1 MLKTGNKTLQDQKSA
16 NVRRLYDRYG
26 GMLLGYL
33 VETLKDRP
41 LAEEYLVTIFSEI
54 ANQHTNTSDDITWCQ
69 LHRLAK
75 SKLALLNNNSNFNTN
90 KPGALI
96 PSTSNKFLDTMTDE
110 QKHIFCSVYYHGK
123 PITVLS
129 QQLNKPEGTIKKALS
144 EAFAIIRNS

>member
-1 MLKTGNKTLQDQKSA
+1 MLKTDNKTLQDQKLA
-16 NVRRLYDRYG
+16 IIRRMYDRYG

-33 VETLKDRP
+33 AEILKDRA

-54 ANQHTNTSDDITWCQ
+54 ANQHPNTIEGITWCQ
-69 LHRLAK
+69 LHQLAK
-75 SKLALLNNNSNFNTN
+75 TKLALLNNNSNFNTN

-96 PSTSNKFLDTMTDE
+96 SSLSNKFLDTMTDE
-110 QKHIFCSVYYHGK
+110 QKHIFCNVYYYGK

-129 QQLNKPEGTIKKALS
+129 QQLNKPETAIKKTLT